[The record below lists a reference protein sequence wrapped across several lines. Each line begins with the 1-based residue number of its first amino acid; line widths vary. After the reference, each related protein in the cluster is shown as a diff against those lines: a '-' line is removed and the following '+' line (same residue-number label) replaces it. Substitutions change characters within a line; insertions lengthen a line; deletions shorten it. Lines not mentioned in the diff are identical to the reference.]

1 MSTESPKQTK
11 QLSPEE
17 SNILFDLG
25 RKGPINPDELKVSLD
40 ALGYQLNKE
49 DIQRLIMQLDPQNT
63 GTINYQDFF
72 DLINEKVSQKD
83 QEEQIKMTFDM
94 LDSDRKGKITFKDL
108 KKVAEA
114 LGEEISD
121 QEIREMINEADIDND
136 GEISYEEFVSLVRIA
151 TSD

>member
-1 MSTESPKQTK
+1 MTSESPRQNE
-11 QLSPEE
+11 QSSPHAH
-17 SNILFDLG
+17 NTFDFG
-25 RKGPINPDELKVSLD
+25 REGPINPDELKVSLD
-40 ALGYQLNKE
+40 SLGYQYNKE

-63 GTINYQDFF
+63 GTIDYQEFF
-72 DLINEKVSQKD
+72 DLIQEKVSQKD
-83 QEEQIKMTFDM
+83 KEEQIKMTFNM

-121 QEIREMINEADIDND
+121 QEIREMINEADTDNN

-151 TSD
+151 TND